1 MSNDS
6 YVEFEDTLDEDDF
19 GLIVCGKTGSLKG
32 LFIPRGKEDEEI
44 PEKRRVFNFGDTK
57 ESVDEQLYEYDL
69 ALQYKENKV
78 TG

>member
-44 PEKRRVFNFGDTK
+44 PETISEICLAVFGIDPN
-57 ESVDEQLYEYDL
+57 EDENDILG
-69 ALQYKENKV
+69 K
-78 TG
+78 TIH